1 MNILVTVNSL
11 SNFGGSESFTFTMV
25 EELIRRKHKVD
36 VVVSDN
42 VKGVFYHKIKS
53 MGVRISQTPI
63 KKKYDIVLGSHNNV
77 IEKVKH
83 LKCPIIQTSHGKI
96 INLEQPTPVAD
107 YYVSISDEVKQY
119 LTQNGYESTIIY
131 NGINLERFKPNK
143 PINKSL
149 KNVLSLS
156 QSFLLNNTLKSI
168 CNRLNVNFRYRD
180 KFENPIFNIEDDI
193 NEADLVISLG
203 RGAYE
208 AMACG
213 RPVLV
218 LDDRIYVRQG
228 IIGDGI
234 ITPDNIENIMK
245 FNCSG
250 RFTNT
255 VYSYQ
260 KILNEIKK
268 YDHTIG
274 DFLRDFAEREL
285 DIKKQV
291 DKYLNLI

>member
-11 SNFGGSESFTFTMV
+11 SNYGGSESFTFTMV
-25 EELIRRKHKVD
+25 EELIRKNHKVD
-36 VVVSDN
+36 LVISDTN
-42 VKGVFYHKIKS
+42 KGVYYKKVKS
-53 MGVRISQTPI
+53 LGVRISQSPI
-63 KKKYDIVLGSHNNV
+63 KKKYDVVMGSHYNV
-77 IEKVKH
+77 INKVKH

-96 INLEQPTPVAD
+96 INLEQPNPNAD
-107 YYVSISDEVKQY
+107 FYVSISKEVKDHLSQ
-119 LTQNGYESTIIY
+119 LGYVSTIIY
-131 NGINLERFKPNK
+131 NGINLERFKPTK
-143 PINKSL
+143 PINRRL

-180 KFENPIFNIEDDI
+180 KFENPIFNIEDEI
-193 NEADLVISLG
+193 NEADLVITLG

-218 LDDRIYVRQG
+218 LDDRVYVRKG
-228 IIGDGI
+228 IIGDGM
-234 ITPDNIENIMK
+234 ITPDNIGDIMN

-255 VYSYQ
+255 VYSFQ

-268 YDHTIG
+268 YDYTTG

>member
-268 YDHTIG
+268 YDYTTG